1 MLIFLNKKAKAKYT
15 GVLIYGVIILTLV
28 VLPFGELPFNGYNQA
43 YSQAASVDS
52 LKTSC
57 GEEKDLC
64 EDPDDYCELTLTKSD
79 MGYDPISPG
88 EEIVYYLTLENTGT
102 ANCTGGGVRLRD
114 YFDQRTTYVSHTLGD
129 DYPSNESFKVKD
141 DYLQWNFATMSPGD
155 LREVWLTM
163 KVDDD
168 ISCDSILVNKAKY
181 YSNET
186 GWSDYLEEETVV
198 ECQTGPVCG
207 NGILESGE
215 QCDDGNL
222 INGDGCSN
230 QCLNDSPACSDL
242 TMYGIHDEGLDD
254 SFFLSLNINSG
265 IVNVVGPEREDYDI
279 EAIDINPLDDK
290 IYGLSGD
297 TDDSSDKKKLLKI
310 DRYTGIPELS
320 SGVQLDIGSGQE
332 YKGMSFHPVTGELWA
347 AGDNVDLVTV
357 DLSDGTRT
365 VKKTIN
371 GNPEGL
377 AWNLAG
383 DYLYILYQGD
393 RLDRYNNSTGEI
405 ENVCDNAPD
414 AEGMEFDLDGN
425 LVIGYHTPAGL
436 NVDIYDPTTCQT
448 VSSQVYN
455 TNRSDIETL
464 TFECT
469 PTDPV
474 CGNGILESGEQCDDG
489 NLINGDGCSDTC
501 QLEHA
506 SISGCKY
513 NDSDN
518 DGEINDETEKI
529 PGWEIVLVGENGN
542 SLFATSTVTDQTGC
556 YSFTNLNSG
565 HYVVAE
571 EQRNNWTQT
580 YPNPHT
586 YEFDL
591 SVGENKTN
599 IDFGNY
605 YQAPPEV
612 GVIAGCKY
620 NDENN
625 NGVIDQNEGTISGW
639 GITLTYPDGFQV
651 STSTNEIGCYAFID
665 LPLDTYAVSE
675 ENRSGWVQT
684 YPDGDGTH
692 TVSLTSPQIIADIN
706 FANYEELDA
715 FCGDGIVNQ
724 PTEECDFG
732 SENGNI
738 CTPEYGNSCQ
748 YCSNSCTLITVNGPY
763 CGDGIVNGD
772 EECDE
777 GENNGSESCT
787 LECTIPISSMD
798 LSLTK
803 EVDTPSVEVGN
814 SVVFTIT
821 LENEGDLAATGV
833 VVEDR
838 LPNGL
843 NYVSHNAS
851 KGYYSSDYGIWTVG
865 DMASG
870 EIATLSLVVK
880 VNAEGPLTNV
890 AEVMEHN
897 EDDVDSTP
905 GNDILSEDDQDEA
918 VVTGTSAG
926 CTSNCG
932 GGGGGGSP
940 TYPKLVI
947 VKTADVAWTNP
958 NTVVDYTISITNTGT
973 ALGHNLTLEDTL
985 PDGIEYASST
995 IDGKWD
1001 LGNIAVNQT
1010 KTVEYQVKFPEGIS
1024 AGDYTNTAVAKITNG
1039 NSAEDD
1045 ATVEVRVPSVLGYAP
1060 ILAIDKV
1067 VDRSFTN
1074 PGGEAVYTVTI
1085 TNTNLGTLTANNVIM
1100 VDRLPDK
1107 FTFADDGRT
1116 VKSWVLGDLVP
1127 GESKSISFTVKIDG
1141 NAANGIYKNI
1151 ATAYADNA
1159 PEVSDIEP
1167 LEVREIA
1174 VKGFVLP
1181 DTNGSINFFLSLVA
1195 GVLLIILGYLLRK
1208 YRQLQ
1213 VVDL

>member
-198 ECQTGPVCG
+198 ECQTG
-207 NGILESGE
+207 
-215 QCDDGNL
+215 
-222 INGDGCSN
+222 
-230 QCLNDSPACSDL
+230 
-242 TMYGIHDEGLDD
+242 
-254 SFFLSLNINSG
+254 
-265 IVNVVGPEREDYDI
+265 
-279 EAIDINPLDDK
+279 
-290 IYGLSGD
+290 
-297 TDDSSDKKKLLKI
+297 
-310 DRYTGIPELS
+310 
-320 SGVQLDIGSGQE
+320 
-332 YKGMSFHPVTGELWA
+332 
-347 AGDNVDLVTV
+347 
-357 DLSDGTRT
+357 
-365 VKKTIN
+365 
-371 GNPEGL
+371 
-377 AWNLAG
+377 
-383 DYLYILYQGD
+383 
-393 RLDRYNNSTGEI
+393 
-405 ENVCDNAPD
+405 
-414 AEGMEFDLDGN
+414 
-425 LVIGYHTPAGL
+425 
-436 NVDIYDPTTCQT
+436 
-448 VSSQVYN
+448 
-455 TNRSDIETL
+455 
-464 TFECT
+464 
-469 PTDPV
+469 PV

-932 GGGGGGSP
+932 GGGGAP

-985 PDGIEYASST
+985 PDGLEYASST